1 MKTAQKNI
9 GNIAVLFLAILLLQ
23 GCVVYHNTSV
33 GMEEAVSAATRV
45 KIKAADDKKVKLK
58 KVVLEDGQYYGI
70 KNNRGELVRI
80 PLDEKRI
87 SSVHLKNKTLST
99 IINIGVPAVII
110 GLLFVPVSFLS
121 VPLSVPYG
129 I

>member
-1 MKTAQKNI
+1 MKTTLKNI
-9 GNIAVLFLAILLLQ
+9 GNIAVLFLAIILVQ

-45 KIKAADDKKVKLK
+45 KIKTVDDKKIKLK
-58 KVVLEDGQYYGI
+58 KVVLEEDRYYGI

-80 PLDEKRI
+80 PLDEKTI

-99 IINIGVPAVII
+99 IINIGVPAVAVGFVIYVSTLSFGI
-110 GLLFVPVSFLS
+110 GPVLS
-121 VPLSVPYG
+121 Y
-129 I
+129 

>member
-9 GNIAVLFLAILLLQ
+9 GNIAILFLAILLLQ

-45 KIKAADDKKVKLK
+45 KIKTVDDKKIKLK

-70 KNNRGELVRI
+70 KNNRGELVKI
-80 PLDEKRI
+80 PLDEKTI
-87 SSVHLKNKTLST
+87 STLHLKNKTMST
-99 IINIGVPAVII
+99 IINIGVPAAVII
-110 GLLFVPVSFLS
+110 GILFIPVNFVGPIYLS
-121 VPLSVPYG
+121 Y
-129 I
+129 